1 MILSTIKKYINLI
14 LKEKN
19 QELKQNDN
27 EIIQIYAKNHYPKY
41 LKIII
46 KNKINIKSLLL
57 KLNPLISKNEL
68 YKVTIKVWG
77 KGQSDEDIVFH
88 ESVKAIIHQLNLEEG
103 LECVDQIIEEKKN
116 YYNLDFISLTEL
128 TFIKI
133 NKVSDNDIK
142 K

>member
-14 LKEKN
+14 LKNEN
-19 QELKQNDN
+19 PQLNQNDN
-27 EIIQIYAKNHYPKY
+27 EIIQIYDKSHYPKY

-57 KLNPLISKNEL
+57 KLEPLLPTEEL

-88 ESVKAIIHQLNLEEG
+88 ESVKCIVHRVILEEC
-103 LECVDQIIEEKKN
+103 LETVDYIIEEKKN
-116 YYNLDFISLTEL
+116 YYNLDFVSLTEL
-128 TFIKI
+128 TFIKV
-133 NKVSDNDIK
+133 NKAIDNGIK
-142 K
+142 N